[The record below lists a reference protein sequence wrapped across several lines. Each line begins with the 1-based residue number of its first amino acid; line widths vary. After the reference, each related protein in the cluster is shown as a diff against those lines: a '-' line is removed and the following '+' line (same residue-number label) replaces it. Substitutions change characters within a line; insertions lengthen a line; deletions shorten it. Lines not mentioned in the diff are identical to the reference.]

1 MGESKEEM
9 ECAAHKEGTA
19 DVNMLLVMKFLALG
33 IVQDQ
38 YSMQDMGKVELIV
51 VAIHTW
57 M

>member
-1 MGESKEEM
+1 M
-9 ECAAHKEGTA
+9 ERAAHKEGTA